1 MTKQFSFVLPEQLE
15 EKLLSASERTGLS
28 KSEITRRGLIREVKS
43 LETDGN

>member
-1 MTKQFSFVLPEQLE
+1 MSKQFTVLLPQQLE
-15 EKLLSASERTGLS
+15 EKLTGASERTGLS